1 MIAGLC
7 AQCRHA
13 RLNQTRRGPV
23 YLRCQLASVDEAFP
37 RYPRLPV
44 LRCAG
49 YQPAEGPQPA
59 EHPEQQN
66 PEQQNAQ
73 EQSPEPQGPDA

>member
-13 RLNQTRRGPV
+13 RVNQTRRGPT

-49 YQPAEGPQPA
+49 YQPAGGPD
-59 EHPEQQN
+59 PEQQS
-66 PEQQNAQ
+66 PRQ
-73 EQSPEPQGPDA
+73 QSPRQQS

>member
-23 YLRCQLASVDEAFP
+23 YLRCQLASVDDAFP

-44 LRCAG
+44 LSCAG
-49 YQPAEGPQPA
+49 YQPSDDPAPQSQHAPTSRAEA
-59 EHPEQQN
+59 QQR
-66 PEQQNAQ
+66 
-73 EQSPEPQGPDA
+73 PDA

>member
-49 YQPAEGPQPA
+49 YQPAEDADQPA
-59 EHPEQQN
+59 EDADSEH
-66 PEQQNAQ
+66 
-73 EQSPEPQGPDA
+73 GPDA

>member
-7 AQCRHA
+7 GQCSHA

-49 YQPAEGPQPA
+49 YQPAGDP
-59 EHPEQQN
+59 N
-66 PEQQNAQ
+66 PERQD
-73 EQSPEPQGPDA
+73 PERQDPERQRPDG